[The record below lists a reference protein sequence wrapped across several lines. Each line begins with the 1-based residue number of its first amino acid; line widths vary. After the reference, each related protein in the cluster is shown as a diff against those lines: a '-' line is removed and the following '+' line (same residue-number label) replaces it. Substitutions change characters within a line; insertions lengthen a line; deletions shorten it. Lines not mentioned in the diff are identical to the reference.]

1 MVWALLPVKDL
12 VRAKTRL
19 GGILAPHERRALAQ
33 AMVEDVLSVL
43 VDVPGLEGIQLVSD
57 DPGAELLAHKY
68 AIDVISEVSLGCRGL
83 NPVISATADYLQ
95 DRGVR
100 DVMVMHCDLPL
111 LQADDVD
118 LLLELYRRPNT
129 DIVLAPDLA
138 GTGTNVMLFAL
149 DRRPGLN
156 YGAGSCQAHL
166 ASAGELGLRCEL
178 LRNPRL
184 GLDIDQPGDLLHLYH
199 ELQSGVRGEYTAAVL
214 LEARIAQR
222 LAIME
227 RSGLSAE
234 VGMESHGAI

>member
-12 VRAKTRL
+12 VQAKTRL

-33 AMVEDVLSVL
+33 AMVEDVLSIL
-43 VDVPGLEGIQLVSD
+43 VDVPGLEGIQMVSD
-57 DPGAELLAHKY
+57 DPAAELLGHKY
-68 AIDVISEVSLGCRGL
+68 AIEIVTEVSLGCSGL
-83 NPVISATADYLQ
+83 NPVINAAADQLQ
-95 DRGVR
+95 VRGVR

-111 LQADDVD
+111 VQTRDVEI
-118 LLLELYRRPNT
+118 LLELYRQPHT
-129 DIVLAPDLA
+129 DMVLAPDLA

-149 DRRPGLN
+149 DRRPALS

-166 ASAGELGLRCEL
+166 ASAGEQGLRCEL

-199 ELQSGVRGEYTAAVL
+199 ELQSGVRGEHTAVVL
-214 LEARIAQR
+214 LGAKIAQR

-234 VGMESHGAI
+234 VGRESNGAI